1 MGLIRT
7 VEELKKNGA
16 EVPNAPQAGETSAV
30 DNEGTANAG
39 AGVGAGN
46 VGDGKDKNTAF
57 VKFKQTGVSVR
68 EQMTEEQKA
77 LEGSK
82 SGAVKFITALGNPK
96 KPVKRVQG
104 GERLPSYEV
113 VGYKFEALEPVQVP
127 TCLPKKGAK
136 SNMDVEPPTWREVKA
151 GEQFDLSCAELGVMI
166 AGIEYAGIFNG
177 GGDEVILHVTIS
189 KARGGVPNTVLKR
202 REGALKSDLTLIA
215 DKEKGENG
223 KSTYTVKPEYAEKF
237 GYLFVQTP
245 TNRGTAGATKVG
257 ESPRELAAALRV
269 YSAKQYA
276 SK

>member
-1 MGLIRT
+1 MGLLRA
-7 VEELKKNGA
+7 VEEVKKNSA
-16 EVPNAPQAGETSAV
+16 EVPNVPV
-30 DNEGTANAG
+30 AG
-39 AGVGAGN
+39 APTPAPGTDEGKAGS
-46 VGDGKDKNTAF
+46 DKDKNTAF

-136 SNMDVEPPTWREVKA
+136 SNMDVEAPTWREVKA

-166 AGIEYAGIFNG
+166 AGIEYAGVFNG

-215 DKEKGENG
+215 DKESGENG
-223 KSTYTVKPEYAEKF
+223 KSTYTVKPEYADKF
-237 GYLFVQTP
+237 GYLFVQTQ